1 MTLSHG
7 QSRDRRRQLLDL
19 LFEYDI
25 AFLVSNPDQADEYE
39 CLVDPLLGLLQRRA
53 TESEIRE
60 FLEGKVRTHF
70 GSFDCSR
77 ARDSAGKLKDWF
89 DKLQREI
96 GAEQQGFR

>member
-25 AFLVSNPDQADEYE
+25 AFLVSNSDQADEYE
-39 CLVDPLLGLLQRRA
+39 CLVDPLLGLLQRQA

-60 FLEGKVRTHF
+60 FLEGEVRTHF
-70 GSFDCSR
+70 GSFDCTR
-77 ARDSAGKLKDWF
+77 ARESAGKLRNWY
-89 DKLQREI
+89 DKLQRESA
-96 GAEQQGFR
+96 AEQQGFR